1 MIATI
6 TTKTTAPVSFRIAR
20 NVARALGFAMI
31 AACWPLHSTA
41 AYPDKPIRLIIPFSA
56 GASADNYARIA
67 ATKLTER
74 LGQPVVVEA
83 RPGANGIIATEL
95 VAKAAADGYTLLL
108 ANSAH
113 SINQALYRKLPYNAE
128 RDFVAIGM
136 VAVPATSMLV
146 AHPSL
151 PARTVPELVAL
162 ARSKPNQISY
172 GSAGVGN
179 VLHLAGEM
187 FNALAEVKLLHVPYK
202 GAAPAMNDLLAG
214 QVQLMW
220 NASGLVLPHIRR
232 GKLIALGAAGSRR
245 VAELPEVPTLHEA
258 GVQGYNLTSWFGIL
272 APSAIPKD
280 VVERLRRETYQ
291 AMQHP
296 DSRDRLVQFGADP
309 PTLTPEEFAAFVKED
324 AARTADIVKRVGMA
338 LEAPQ

>member
-1 MIATI
+1 MQLD
-6 TTKTTAPVSFRIAR
+6 VLF
-20 NVARALGFAMI
+20 ARAI
-31 AACWPLHSTA
+31 ACAALSALAVPSPGVA
-41 AYPDKPIRLIIPFSA
+41 AYPERPIRLIIPFAA

-67 ATKLTER
+67 AAKLSER
-74 LGQPVVVEA
+74 LGQTVVVEA

-95 VAKAAADGYTLLL
+95 VAKAAPDGYTLLL

-113 SINQALYRKLPYNAE
+113 SINQALYKKLPFNAE

-136 VAVPATSMLV
+136 VAVPTGSLLV

-151 PARTVPELVAL
+151 PARSVPELVEL
-162 ARSKPNQISY
+162 ARQKPNQISY
-172 GSAGVGN
+172 GSAGIGN

-187 FNALAEVKLLHVPYK
+187 FNAHAGVKLLHVPYK

-220 NASGLVLPHIRR
+220 NASGLVLPHIRS

-245 VAELPEVPTLHEA
+245 IAELPDLPTLHEA
-258 GVQGYNLTSWFGIL
+258 GVTGYNLASWFGIL
-272 APSAIPKD
+272 APSATPKD
-280 VVERLRRETYQ
+280 IVERLRRATHQ

-309 PTLTPEEFAAFVKED
+309 PTLTPEEFAVFIKED